1 MSHGEQNKLTMKN
14 NINKMFENTRISVS
28 SDVLLKLFRLLTI
41 IIQKL

>member
-14 NINKMFENTRISVS
+14 NINKMFENTRIRVS

>member
-14 NINKMFENTRISVS
+14 NINKMFENTRTSVS